1 MAATN
6 LQIQQWADQRTRQRA
21 EQIRALLLA
30 MEDDRAAFDD
40 VYAGLT
46 KEGADWE
53 DTRTDGPPNLL
64 TRNDLLGINTF
75 IDAMKTAMR
84 AHDQLPVVL
93 QACVRPVRVETEV

>member
-6 LQIQQWADQRTRQRA
+6 LQIQKWSDERTRVRA

-30 MEDDRAAFDD
+30 MEDDRAVFDD

-46 KEGADWE
+46 APGADWE
-53 DTRTDGPPNLL
+53 DDREDGPPNLL
-64 TRNDLLGINTF
+64 TRNDLLGINAF
-75 IDAMKTAMR
+75 IDSIKTAMR

-93 QACVRPVRVETEV
+93 QACVRPVRVEV

>member
-6 LQIQQWADQRTRQRA
+6 QQIQQWANERTRVRA

-30 MEDDRAAFDD
+30 MEDDRAAFDGIYAALVDPACDWTD
-40 VYAGLT
+40 V
-46 KEGADWE
+46 
-53 DTRTDGPPNLL
+53 RTDGPPNLL
-64 TRNDLLGINTF
+64 AKNDLLGINAF

-93 QACVRPVRVETEV
+93 KACVRSVRLEA

>member
-6 LQIQQWADQRTRQRA
+6 KQIQQWADQRTRVRA

-30 MEDDRAAFDD
+30 MEDDRASYDD

-53 DTRTDGPPNLL
+53 DDREDGPPNLL
-64 TRNDLLGINTF
+64 TRNDLLGINAF
-75 IDAMKTAMR
+75 IDAMKTMMR

-93 QACVRPVRVETEV
+93 QACVRGVDL

>member
-1 MAATN
+1 MTATN
-6 LQIQQWADQRTRQRA
+6 QQIQQWANERTRVRA

-46 KEGADWE
+46 QQGADWT
-53 DTRTDGPPNLL
+53 DQRTDGPPNLL
-64 TRNDLLGINTF
+64 TRNDMLGMNSF

-93 QACVRPVRVETEV
+93 RACVRSVRVEA

>member
-6 LQIQQWADQRTRQRA
+6 QQIQQWANERTRVRA

-46 KEGADWE
+46 QEGADWT
-53 DTRTDGPPNLL
+53 DQRTDGPPNLL
-64 TRNDLLGINTF
+64 TRNDMLGMNTF
-75 IDAMKTAMR
+75 IDDMKTAMR
-84 AHDQLPVVL
+84 AHAQISVVL
-93 QACVRPVRVETEV
+93 RACVRPVQVG